1 MKKSAFTLAEVLI
14 ALGIVGVV
22 VTFGIKASVENDKG
36 IRHIYSNTYYA
47 LDRAFYNAMLYP
59 KNPNPFEE
67 GIKDAGAKRLCLMLT
82 EYINPIETNP
92 CEKSAPVGTRPARPE
107 SSKRLISDVANDNE
121 FTADKVQFT
130 ALNGVRFFFSRRMPD
145 VAADGDTKF
154 YLS

>member
-59 KNPNPFEE
+59 KNPNPFEWKTVIE
-67 GIKDAGAKRLCLMLT
+67 GVQGSIYENGFYICGTEKEDKCDIVMNKKCVRCLNNYYTFIL
-82 EYINPIETNP
+82 
-92 CEKSAPVGTRPARPE
+92 
-107 SSKRLISDVANDNE
+107 
-121 FTADKVQFT
+121 
-130 ALNGVRFFFSRRMPD
+130 
-145 VAADGDTKF
+145 
-154 YLS
+154 